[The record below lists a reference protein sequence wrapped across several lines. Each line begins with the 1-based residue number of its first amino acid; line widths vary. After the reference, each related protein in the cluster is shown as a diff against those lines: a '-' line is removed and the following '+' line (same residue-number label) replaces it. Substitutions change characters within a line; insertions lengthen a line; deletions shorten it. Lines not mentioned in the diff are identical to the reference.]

1 MESIGNIVV
10 LAMVSVKFGSSPN
23 PFSLVRSPILWGILA
38 MGIGVRLF
46 FCGFPF
52 LNANN

>member
-10 LAMVSVKFGSSPN
+10 LAMVSVSSGSSPD

-38 MGIGVRLF
+38 MGIEIAFSFVGSLS
-46 FCGFPF
+46 
-52 LNANN
+52 